1 MRQGF
6 NYFFLALFM
15 LLLLKFTAEVM
26 QQLNFRQLGWGPVL
40 HSPPRLQLGLHL
52 AHLTLLRQLN
62 LTMPEN
68 CRILLLLIQVRVSI
82 QGIHSAFRL
91 KHANIA
97 IAE

>member
-1 MRQGF
+1 
-6 NYFFLALFM
+6 M

-26 QQLNFRQLGWGPVL
+26 QQLDLRQLRWGPIL